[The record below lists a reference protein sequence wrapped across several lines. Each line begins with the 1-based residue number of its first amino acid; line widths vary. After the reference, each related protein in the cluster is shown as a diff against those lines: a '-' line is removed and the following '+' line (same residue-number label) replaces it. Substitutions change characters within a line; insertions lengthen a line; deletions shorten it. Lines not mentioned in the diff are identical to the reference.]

1 MWTKLHKAN
10 LGKDPDFV
18 SVAKPVFSVHS
29 ELARKSSSVRKEKK
43 KRANHAPYLAL
54 YLTGFEY
61 SSAGKHW
68 KCLGRSWR
76 SWSHHILLS

>member
-29 ELARKSSSVRKEKK
+29 ELAGKSSSVRKGKK
-43 KRANHAPYLAL
+43 KEQIMLPISLFN
-54 YLTGFEY
+54 
-61 SSAGKHW
+61 
-68 KCLGRSWR
+68 
-76 SWSHHILLS
+76 

>member
-29 ELARKSSSVRKEKK
+29 ELAGKSSSVRKEKK
-43 KRANHAPYLAL
+43 QKSKSCSL
-54 YLTGFEY
+54 
-61 SSAGKHW
+61 S
-68 KCLGRSWR
+68 RSLFDW
-76 SWSHHILLS
+76 L